1 VGAFSAGVSYVEF
14 SIADLAVKANHFP
27 DRLVK
32 RSSIQS
38 DYHVDFLEEWATS
51 VELQLGPLITSPEAR
66 HKVLSLLY
74 HYRHINGTILTDLPC
89 TDLITQCV
97 RIKTGTKPAS
107 NPPTQRRWPVHTEW

>member
-1 VGAFSAGVSYVEF
+1 VGAFSADVSYVEF
-14 SIADLAVKANHFP
+14 SIADLAVKANYSP

-32 RSSIQS
+32 CSSIQS

-51 VELQLGPLITSPEAR
+51 VELRLDPLTTSLEAR

-89 TDLITQCV
+89 TNLITQCV
-97 RIKTGTKPAS
+97 RI
-107 NPPTQRRWPVHTEW
+107 